1 MKQTMLRHVFLS
13 TLLLILLS
21 GSGAAQNF
29 STDARRIGLGG
40 AGDSQN
46 TASRLVEEQQ
56 DYRSIGLPLG
66 ILQLVKNREI
76 FDPDDPNF
84 DPVRAVEY
92 AASPLHWGLK
102 RDSTGPG
109 NLLVRNIVDAELSR
123 DLNTYRGF
131 TPAQEINAQGLIA
144 PSWGKTFRFAKTSEG
159 AFHGVYVGVGP
170 YLSIGTNLVFD
181 EKLINL
187 LASSTTINSP
197 NSNFLITDVTTGQAA
212 ASITGGYRA
221 RFAPFGDREGIYIAA
236 DYSYL
241 HGLHYDNA
249 DTQLRFDTGA
259 DGLVTLTPT
268 TTPVIVSRRT
278 SSEGKGFA
286 IDVAVA
292 VVKRQWDASFGVDGI
307 GNRIDWED
315 LGGRQY
321 VLQSLFNG
329 GDFIT
334 TGVPVPSTTQRVTL
348 PVRYAGSGSYH
359 TDKWSVATEL
369 GRSLQGFRFN
379 SGAEYKLGRLA
390 FRGGT
395 RFSRDIW
402 HGAGGIG
409 FNLTEGFGVDVAAF
423 QNSTNIED
431 ERRVSLAVSLRF
443 NRKAQ

>member
-1 MKQTMLRHVFLS
+1 MNTAILRQVFRS
-13 TLLLILLS
+13 TLLVILVS
-21 GSGAAQNF
+21 SWGSAQNF
-29 STDARRIGLGG
+29 SSDARRIGLGG

-56 DYRSIGLPLG
+56 DYRSIPIPLG
-66 ILQLVKNREI
+66 IIQVLQNREV

-84 DPVRAVEY
+84 DPVRAIEY
-92 AASPLHWGLK
+92 AASPLHWGFK

-109 NLLVRNIVDAELSR
+109 NLLVRNIIDAELNR

-131 TPAQEINAQGLIA
+131 TPAREIDAQGLIA
-144 PSWGKTFRFAKTSEG
+144 PSWGKTFRFAKTAAG
-159 AFHGVYVGVGP
+159 GFHGVYVGVGP
-170 YLSIGTNLVFD
+170 YLSVGTNLQFD

-187 LASSTTINSP
+187 LASSTQFNSP
-197 NSNFLITDVTTGQAA
+197 NSNFLITDATTGQAA

-221 RFAPFGDREGIYIAA
+221 RFAPFGDREGIYVAA

-241 HGLHYDNA
+241 HGLHYDTA
-249 DTQLRFDTGA
+249 DTQLRFDTDA
-259 DGLVTLTPT
+259 SGLVTLTPT
-268 TTPVIVSRRT
+268 TTPVIVNRT
-278 SSEGKGFA
+278 TSNEGKGFA
-286 IDVAVA
+286 IDAAVA
-292 VVKRQWDASFGVDGI
+292 VVKRQWDVSFGVDGI

-315 LGGRQY
+315 LGGRRY

-329 GDFIT
+329 GDFVT
-334 TGVPVPSTTQRVTL
+334 TGVAVPSTTQRVTL

-359 TDKWSVATEL
+359 AERWSVATEL

-395 RFSRDIW
+395 RYSREIW

-409 FNLTEGFGVDVAAF
+409 FNLTQGFGVDVAAF
-423 QNSTNIED
+423 QNSTNIEN
-431 ERRVSLAVSLRF
+431 ERRVSIALSLRF